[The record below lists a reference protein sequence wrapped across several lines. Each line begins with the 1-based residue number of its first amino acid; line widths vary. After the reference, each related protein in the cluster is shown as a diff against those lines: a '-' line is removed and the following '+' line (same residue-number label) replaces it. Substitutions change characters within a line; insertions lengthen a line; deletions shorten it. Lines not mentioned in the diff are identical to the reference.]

1 MGAGDI
7 VVMTDHG
14 SGEGSRPL
22 LEAAVEV
29 LTGTRPVPI
38 DARHFMTG
46 GNGRT
51 TVERGTLRL
60 TVPSEDLVVTPEVL
74 VLYEIPPAERWR
86 FETFQRALLSS
97 GSICLGADVDS
108 WRAAT
113 DKHQTMVRFLRAGIP
128 HMETIAL
135 CCPDPASAL
144 DAFKRLGR
152 DVWARPRT
160 GAGGKDVFHVTTID
174 HLQDARRHY
183 AASGQDWLVSRDAR
197 NVDRNGRR
205 HQFRAVVLHDRVLRV
220 CEHVQADPDAPCNE
234 SRGAVSTAVPVDDFP
249 PEFSNWPSRRRGL
262 WACPSAALIW
272 PLRMGAW
279 SSKSTCIRC
288 WTYRVDLRP
297 SPFRSFRLTFTP
309 MIRRDRRDLSSIS
322 FSTAT
327 LTRRGLLRGGPATV
341 QTPGFESGNQLL
353 QPLS

>member
-1 MGAGDI
+1 MGAGDV

-160 GAGGKDVFHVTTID
+160 GAGGKDVFHVTTIG

-249 PEFSNWPSRRRGL
+249 PEFSQLAISATRSLGL
-262 WACPSAALIW
+262 PF
-272 PLRMGAW
+272 GG
-279 SSKSTCIRC
+279 
-288 WTYRVDLRP
+288 VDLAIEDGGVVFEVNVHP
-297 SPFRSFRLTFTP
+297 VLDVPGGLETVAIPF
-309 MIRRDRRDLSSIS
+309 IQ
-322 FSTAT
+322 AH
-327 LTRRGLLRGGPATV
+327 
-341 QTPGFESGNQLL
+341 L
-353 QPLS
+353 QPNDQARPT